1 MNNGV
6 DTILVILIL
15 TNLMLL
21 GMSRL
26 VACIRVAALQGIVLG
41 ALPLVMLN
49 EKSEMIH
56 LIFFAAVV
64 IILKGGV
71 FPYLLSRTLRDVGVR
86 REVEPFIGYGTS
98 IILGPLAL
106 AGCFHL
112 GSKLPLPGAVFS
124 SLIVPVAMFTIMT
137 GLFLIISRRKALT
150 QVLGYLVLE
159 NGISIFGI
167 ALLEQQPF
175 LVEVG
180 ILLDVFVAVFV
191 MGITIFHINREF
203 DHIDTD
209 QLSALRN

>member
-21 GMSRL
+21 GSSRL
-26 VACIRVAALQGIVLG
+26 GVCIRVAALQGIVLG
-41 ALPLVMLN
+41 CLPLLMLAGG
-49 EKSEMIH
+49 ETIH
-56 LIFFAAVV
+56 LIFFAVVV
-64 IILKGGV
+64 IGLKGGV
-71 FPYLLSRTLRDVGVR
+71 FPYLLSRTLRDLNVR
-86 REVEPFIGYGTS
+86 REVEPFVGYGTS
-98 IILGPLAL
+98 IILGPLVL

-112 GSKLPLPGAVFS
+112 GSQLPLPGMAVS

-150 QVLGYLVLE
+150 QVLGYLVME

-167 ALLEQQPF
+167 SLLEQQPF